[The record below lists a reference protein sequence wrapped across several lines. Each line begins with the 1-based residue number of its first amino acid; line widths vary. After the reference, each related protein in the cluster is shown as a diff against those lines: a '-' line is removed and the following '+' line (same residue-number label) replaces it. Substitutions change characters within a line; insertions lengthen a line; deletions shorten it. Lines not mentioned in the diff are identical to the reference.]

1 MVAGIGGLSLLA
13 IIAILIVSL
22 LGGDTGEGLWLTVS
36 VFPALGLPI
45 ALVLIIV
52 FAVVSVVR
60 RNRIARDGGK

>member
-22 LGGDTGEGLWLTVS
+22 LGGDTSEGLWLTVS